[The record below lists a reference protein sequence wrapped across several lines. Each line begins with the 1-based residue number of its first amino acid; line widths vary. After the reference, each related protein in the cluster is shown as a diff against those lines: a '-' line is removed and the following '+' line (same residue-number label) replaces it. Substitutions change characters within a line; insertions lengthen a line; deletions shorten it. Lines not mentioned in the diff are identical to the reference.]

1 MAITDASLTSYRSE
15 AELPFL
21 VAHLSLFS
29 GDGLTSLDMVVP
41 PGSDGDGQEEHRRLL
56 YGNLVSSA
64 QTLKDVQGHSGLFF
78 VFSDVSI
85 RWRGRFQLGVTL
97 FRLSR

>member
-1 MAITDASLTSYRSE
+1 MNCPLTVRCSE

-21 VAHLSLFS
+21 VTHLSLFT
-29 GDGLTSLDMVVP
+29 GDGLTSLDMAAA
-41 PGSDGDGQEEHRRLL
+41 PGSPVNGQEEHRRLL

-64 QTLKDVQGHSGLFF
+64 QILDDLQGQSGLFF

-85 RWRGRFQLGVTL
+85 RQRGRFQLGVTL
-97 FRLSR
+97 LRLSR